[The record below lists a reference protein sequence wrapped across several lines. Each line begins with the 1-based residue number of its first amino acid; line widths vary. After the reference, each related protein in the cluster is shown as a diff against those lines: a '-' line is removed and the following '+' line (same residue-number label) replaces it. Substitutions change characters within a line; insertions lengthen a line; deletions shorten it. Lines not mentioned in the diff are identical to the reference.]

1 MAINMELLLALLAE
15 QQEAITTADRC
26 RRQMSALL
34 TEQWQ
39 RTSLEQTTT
48 AAEGEHSAEPPP
60 KRRQQS
66 SQPDDTSD
74 EDLLEA
80 LRLHEL
86 RASEKPAH
94 SPAMQQPAE
103 NTQGWQHNAMLGLPL
118 PDTWSQ
124 PPQATHSISTEQDP
138 PAASN
143 ERP

>member
-1 MAINMELLLALLAE
+1 MELMLALLAE
-15 QQEAITTADRC
+15 QQQAITTADRC

-66 SQPDDTSD
+66 IQPDDTSD

-80 LRLHEL
+80 LQLY
-86 RASEKPAH
+86 EKKSKEPTSPIPARQR
-94 SPAMQQPAE
+94 PRE
-103 NTQGWQHNAMLGLPL
+103 NTAKEGLCHAGEPSSKHKE
-118 PDTWSQ
+118 PQ
-124 PPQATHSISTEQDP
+124 PQATHYRPAELGP
-138 PAASN
+138 PAASC
-143 ERP
+143 E